1 MATYNKMNTAFSDQR
16 TLLLNHKQKG
26 VGGRVKDNDENR
38 WIDIMVENLNRLEEM
53 VAEQLAQEHKVI
65 DDIHEHMGGDLV
77 AEVGMRVKAE
87 EEAAGLEWERNK
99 ALERC
104 LVAEQGRD
112 GAVNLWQQAEDLRQK
127 AEQSRDGYKAL
138 AENAVATLEGL
149 RKEMDK
155 LEKQIALLPHTKKE
169 EVPAEV

>member
-1 MATYNKMNTAFSDQR
+1 
-16 TLLLNHKQKG
+16 
-26 VGGRVKDNDENR
+26 
-38 WIDIMVENLNRLEEM
+38 LE
-53 VAEQLAQEHKVI
+53 H
-65 DDIHEHMGGDLV
+65 
-77 AEVGMRVKAE
+77 
-87 EEAAGLEWERNK
+87 
-99 ALERC
+99 C
-104 LVAEQGRD
+104 LRAEQGRD
-112 GAVNLWQQAEDLRQK
+112 GAVALWQQAEDLRQK

>member
-104 LVAEQGRD
+104 LVAEQ
-112 GAVNLWQQAEDLRQK
+112 
-127 AEQSRDGYKAL
+127 SRDGYKAL

-155 LEKQIALLPHTKKE
+155 LEKQIALFPHTKKE
-169 EVPAEV
+169 EDAEV

>member
-99 ALERC
+99 ALEHC
-104 LVAEQGRD
+104 LR
-112 GAVNLWQQAEDLRQK
+112 
-127 AEQSRDGYKAL
+127 AEQSRDFYKAL
-138 AENAVATLEGL
+138 AEDAVATLEGL
-149 RKEMDK
+149 RKELDR

-169 EVPAEV
+169 VPAEV